1 MIKYLNIGIYSTFL
15 FSVSC
20 ATQNNQQ
27 IVPYFCKGDKNVTSV
42 LKYIV
47 VVYTNIPWV
56 SLTLLSK
63 KDGSIVQRDSL

>member
-47 VVYTNIPWV
+47 VVYTNIP
-56 SLTLLSK
+56 
-63 KDGSIVQRDSL
+63 